1 MKLKPPPVRPLMS
14 RAVSVFTMKCV
25 TELSCSIEG
34 GPKNENQMRVLLEG
48 KLPPYMRPGECIR
61 VKRMPENANGK
72 IDRKYL
78 KSYYTDLMDG
88 QAIG

>member
-1 MKLKPPPVRPLMS
+1 MES
-14 RAVSVFTMKCV
+14 
-25 TELSCSIEG
+25 
-34 GPKNENQMRVLLEG
+34 
-48 KLPPYMRPGECIR
+48 KLPVYMRPGECIR

-78 KSYYTDLMDG
+78 KSYYADLMEG